1 MKKRKLLAIS
11 AILLLTPILFQGD
24 GLAKELDCNSE
35 ISKMTELDVAKQVR
49 KYPIIV
55 ISVIGD
61 DGEVLTTYVNE
72 Q

>member
-35 ISKMTELDVAKQVR
+35 ISKMTELEIAKQIR
-49 KYPIIV
+49 KQPTVIIR
-55 ISVIGD
+55 VIGD
-61 DGEVLTTYVNE
+61 NGEILTTYINE
-72 Q
+72 